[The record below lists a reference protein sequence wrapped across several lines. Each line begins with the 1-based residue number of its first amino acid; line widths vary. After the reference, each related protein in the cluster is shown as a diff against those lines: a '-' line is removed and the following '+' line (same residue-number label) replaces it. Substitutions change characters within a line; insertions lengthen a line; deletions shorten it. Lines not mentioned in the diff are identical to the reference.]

1 MPRKII
7 DPPNEEKGD
16 CFDCKVHNYIQCPI
30 LVERFNSGM
39 DGYPEGECET
49 KQIVYRILEWTKK
62 NRGAK

>member
-1 MPRKII
+1 MARKII

-16 CFDCKVHNYIQCPI
+16 CFDCPVCNYFPCPI
-30 LVERFNSGM
+30 LQERYNANL

-49 KQIVYRILEWTKK
+49 KAIVNRVIEWNKK